1 MPGINDRGIDGSSE
15 TTASKILQPVTAI
28 ATGSSFLDIDISSNR
43 GRARSE
49 QAKRVFLAELV
60 ARRNENGAR

>member
-1 MPGINDRGIDGSSE
+1 MGPQKQRRLKFYGQWRWS
-15 TTASKILQPVTAI
+15 QFR
-28 ATGSSFLDIDISSNR
+28 TGSSFLDIDISSNR